1 MVSPRDAHKCQ
12 RLQAVK
18 YVEPLC
24 RSVDIADGGAI
35 AVENVLEL
43 GNSVLLLRQGQ
54 RVFAYQNIC
63 PHAGKRLDWSPGKF
77 LFDNGLLVCTAHGAC
92 FNIADGLCV
101 SGPCRGESLSAVA
114 IEIHCDEVRLVHA

>member
-1 MVSPRDAHKCQ
+1 
-12 RLQAVK
+12 LQAVK
-18 YVEPLC
+18 HVEPLC
-24 RSVDIADGGAI
+24 RSDAIPDGGAI
-35 AVENVLEL
+35 ALENVMEI
-43 GNSVLLLRQGQ
+43 GDSVLLLRQGK

-92 FNIADGLCV
+92 FKVADGLCV

-114 IEIHCDEVRLVHA
+114 VEIDNGEVRFAQA